1 MRKLDIIGEKYGR
14 LLVLEEL
21 DKRYGK
27 KKERVFL
34 CRCDCGNTTEKPI
47 QSLRS
52 GRAKSC
58 GCFQKESRTH
68 EYRGGH
74 GKSSHELAHTWYGM
88 INRCY
93 NEKSESYHQY
103 GALGVKVCN
112 RWKENMANFI
122 EDIERELGD
131 RPKGYSLDRIDPYG
145 DYTIENVRWAD
156 ITTQNLNKRK
166 GSNTGQDYIFKKDKG
181 YRVSIER
188 EGHRRESLLF
198 HDIDNAIELR
208 DDWLKEFDENSK
220 EWIDKTDSKEYNRTT
235 IKEVLNID
243 KNKHIIKNKA
253 GYYYVEIT
261 NEKTRRRKNVS
272 SFEEALILRNK
283 WLEEYFNNP
292 KKWIQDTINNEYKK
306 SV

>member
-58 GCFQKESRTH
+58 GCLQKEARTH
-68 EYRGGH
+68 EYKGGH
-74 GKSSHELAHTWYGM
+74 GKSSHDLAPTWYGM

-93 NEKSESYHQY
+93 NEKSKSYQQY
-103 GALGVKVCN
+103 GALGVRVCD
-112 RWKENMANFI
+112 RWKKDINNFI
-122 EDIERELGD
+122 EDIERKLGD
-131 RPKGYSLDRIDPYG
+131 RPKGYSLDRINPYG
-145 DYTIENVRWAD
+145 DYDIENVRWAD
-156 ITTQNLNKRK
+156 ITTQNINKRK

-188 EGHRRESLLF
+188 GGYKRESLLF
-198 HDIDNAIELR
+198 HNIDNAIELR
-208 DDWLKEFDENSK
+208 DDWLNEFDENSK
-220 EWIDKTDSKEYNRTT
+220 EWIDKTNNKEYNRTT
-235 IKEVLNID
+235 LKEVLNID
-243 KNKHIIKNKA
+243 NNKHITKNKA
-253 GYYYVEIT
+253 EYYYVEISK
-261 NEKTRRRKNVS
+261 EKTKRRKSIS
-272 SFEEALILRNK
+272 SFEEALLLRNK

-292 KKWIQDTINNEYKK
+292 DKWIEETINKTYKRE
-306 SV
+306 

>member
-103 GALGVKVCN
+103 GTLGVKVCN

-188 EGHRRESLLF
+188 EGYKRESLLF

-283 WLEEYFNNP
+283 WLVEYFNNP
-292 KKWIQDTINNEYKK
+292 EQWIEDTVNNTYKK